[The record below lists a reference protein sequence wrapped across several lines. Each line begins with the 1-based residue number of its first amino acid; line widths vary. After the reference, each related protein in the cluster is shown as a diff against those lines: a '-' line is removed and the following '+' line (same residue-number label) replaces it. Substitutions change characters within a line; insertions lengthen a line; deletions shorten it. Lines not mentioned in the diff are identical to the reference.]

1 LLGLSRVVTNWKQ
14 TLALM
19 SAEFGQEAVNL
30 WLKPLITRTQG
41 QTLYVYASNPLV
53 LGTVQA
59 KFASRLSTH
68 CLAQQPPLQLKLL
81 LGSGSDFGA
90 SDGDNQTQPARS
102 PEAHV
107 PRMPIATQLDERYVF
122 ENFVEGSSNRLA
134 RLTALQVAGAPGA
147 NNHNPLVL
155 YGGTGLG
162 KTHLLHAAGN
172 LMRQSKPD
180 ARILYVR
187 SEDFVSN
194 LMKALR
200 GTNRDQGM
208 DAFKARYRELDCLL
222 IDDIQFF
229 ASKNGT
235 QEEFFHTFNALYDSR
250 QQIIMTCDRFP
261 KELENFEQRLQSRFG
276 WGLSVAVE
284 PPDFETRVQ
293 ILLTKAEAANIPLH
307 ENVAQ
312 LIAKRMPGNVRE
324 LEGALNTLIARAH
337 FSGDSISED
346 FTQETLRDLFRV
358 QDRSVSVGSIQK
370 AVAEYSRV
378 SLSDLLSAKRTRSI
392 ARARQLA
399 MALTKEL
406 TTLSLKEIGLAF
418 GGRDH
423 TTVMHACKL
432 IDELKRTEGAIFE
445 DWQTMQRK
453 LVG

>member
-1 LLGLSRVVTNWKQ
+1 MTYWKQ
-14 TLALM
+14 ALAQISLEQG
-19 SAEFGQEAVNL
+19 ADLVEL
-30 WLKPLITRTQG
+30 WLRPLIVRQTRNDIDI
-41 QTLYVYASNPLV
+41 YASNPMV
-53 LGTVQA
+53 LHEVQSR
-59 KFASRLSTH
+59 FESRLRILFAGYDAS
-68 CLAQQPPLQLKLL
+68 LQLRFAVGDGKTI
-81 LGSGSDFGA
+81 SDTRHQ
-90 SDGDNQTQPARS
+90 DVPAAAPVRS
-102 PEAHV
+102 NLPLV
-107 PRMPIATQLDERYVF
+107 SNLDERYNF
-122 ENFVEGSSNRLA
+122 DNFVEGSSNRLA
-134 RLTALQVAGAPGA
+134 RLTALQVAQVPGA
-147 NNHNPLVL
+147 NQYNPLVL

-162 KTHLLHAAGN
+162 KSHLLHAAGN
-172 LMRQSKPD
+172 LYRKLKPE

-200 GTNRDQGM
+200 SSQRDQGM

-250 QQIIMTCDRFP
+250 QQIVMTCDRFP
-261 KELENFEQRLQSRFG
+261 KELENFDQRLQSRFG

-284 PPDFETRVQ
+284 PPDFETRMQ
-293 ILLTKAEAANIPLH
+293 ILLVKAGNANAQLP
-307 ENVAQ
+307 EPVAE
-312 LIAKRMPGNVRE
+312 LIAKRMRGNVRE

-337 FSGDSISED
+337 FSGHTISAD
-346 FTQETLRDLFRV
+346 FAQETLRDLFSV
-358 QDRSVSVGSIQK
+358 QDRSVSAGSIQK
-370 AVAEYSRV
+370 AVADYTRV
-378 SLSDLLSAKRTRSI
+378 SLSDLLSTKRTRSI

-406 TTLSLKEIGLAF
+406 TTLSLKEIGQAF

-432 IDELKRTEGAIFE
+432 MEELKRTDGSVFE
-445 DWQTMQRK
+445 DWQTMLRK